1 MDPKWT
7 QIDAQVALETMSKN
21 MLKNAAFFDPKLG
34 PVWDNFLS
42 KNAEKGAVLKGT
54 IGSESRPLLFY

>member
-7 QIDAQVALETMSKN
+7 QIDAQVALETNSKN
-21 MLKNAAFFDPKLG
+21 MLKNVAFFDPKPG
-34 PVWDNFLS
+34 PAWDHFLL
-42 KNAEKGAVLKGT
+42 KNAKKGATLDT

>member
-7 QIDAQVALETMSKN
+7 QIDAQVALETKSKN
-21 MLKNAAFFDPKLG
+21 MLKNAAFFDLKLG

-42 KNAEKGAVLKGT
+42 KNDKKGAVLKET
-54 IGSESRPLLFY
+54 IGSESRPLLF